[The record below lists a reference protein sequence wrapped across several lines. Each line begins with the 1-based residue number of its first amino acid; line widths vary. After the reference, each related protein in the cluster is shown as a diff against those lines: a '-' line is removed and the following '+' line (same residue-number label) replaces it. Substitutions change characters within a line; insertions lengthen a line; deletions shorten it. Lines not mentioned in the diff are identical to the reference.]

1 MRKKQL
7 TESTLRIILRI
18 RITETMAKE
27 TDRTES
33 LRRKVLTFQVLLSSC
48 INRSTVWKIELNL
61 TA

>member
-7 TESTLRIILRI
+7 TESTLRIIPII
-18 RITETMAKE
+18 RITETTAKE